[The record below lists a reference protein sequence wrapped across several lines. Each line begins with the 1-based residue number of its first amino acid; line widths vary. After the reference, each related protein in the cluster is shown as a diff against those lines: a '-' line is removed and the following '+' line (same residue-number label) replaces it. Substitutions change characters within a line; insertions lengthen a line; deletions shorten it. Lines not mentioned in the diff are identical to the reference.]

1 MILRKLA
8 EAIRRQDWFT
18 VVVEVLIVVIGIFI
32 GLQVDDWNQLRKGRI
47 LEREYL
53 ERLFS
58 DLNGSIEDFVYYSN
72 WDLRRLERQYVVL
85 QSLRSGVLREEDRA
99 GFADGLAMA
108 GIHNPPRR
116 RWGTVE
122 ELISTGNISL
132 ISDVKFRSALLASDS
147 HYTRNE
153 RIARAAEDRIAT
165 LRPDVTRR
173 VDIRAF
179 NLNFLGQADVAFDFD
194 ALAADR
200 ALVGTLADIQVA
212 SDMILEFSVDST
224 RNIERLRDQLADI
237 LGVDT
242 EGLPTV
248 DIDTQAFLWRT
259 KNADE

>member
-8 EAIRRQDWFT
+8 EAIRRQDWFM
-18 VVVEVLIVVIGIFI
+18 VVLEILIVVIGIFI
-32 GLQVDDWNQLRKGRI
+32 GLQVDDWSQHRKDLN

-58 DLNGSIEDFVYYSN
+58 DLNGSIEDFVFYSR

-99 GFADGLAMA
+99 KFADGLAMA

-132 ISDVKFRSALLASDS
+132 ISDVEFRTALLASDS
-147 HYTRNE
+147 YFARNE

-165 LRPDVTRR
+165 LRPNVTRL

-179 NLNFLGQADVAFDFD
+179 NLNFGSQADVSFDFK
-194 ALAADR
+194 AMADDR
-200 ALVGTLADIQVA
+200 TLVGTLADIQVA

-224 RNIERLRDQLADI
+224 RNIESLRDELADI
-237 LGVDT
+237 LGVDS
-242 EGLPTV
+242 EGLPRV
-248 DIDTQAFLWRT
+248 DIDVDAFPWKLED
-259 KNADE
+259 AAE

>member
-18 VVVEVLIVVIGIFI
+18 VVLEVLIVVIGIFI
-32 GLQVDDWNQLRKGRI
+32 GLQVDDWNQHRKDRI

-53 ERLFS
+53 ERLLS
-58 DLNGSIEDFVYYSN
+58 DLNGSIEDFVRYSK
-72 WDLRRLERQYVVL
+72 WDLRRLKTQYLVL

-99 GFADGLAMA
+99 QFADGLAMA

-132 ISDVKFRSALLASDS
+132 ISDVNFRSALLASDS
-147 HYTRNE
+147 YYTRNE
-153 RIARAAEDRIAT
+153 RIARAAEDRIAA
-165 LRPDVTRR
+165 LRPEVTRR

-179 NLNFLGQADVAFDFD
+179 NLNFLSQADVSFDFN
-194 ALAADR
+194 AMTADR
-200 ALVGTLADIQVA
+200 TLIGTLADIQVS
-212 SDMILEFSVDST
+212 SDMILEFSVEST
-224 RNIERLRDQLADI
+224 LNIEHLRDELAGI
-237 LGVDT
+237 LGVEI

-248 DIDTQAFLWRT
+248 DIDTQAFPWKLGDAE
-259 KNADE
+259 K